1 MEYRIGLLG
10 SGNLGKIIATALAE
24 GKIPACKLVG
34 ILGNGMERSSALA
47 EQTGCTACPDLQSLL
62 ALKPHY
68 ILEAATGAAL
78 KEHAAAIL
86 ASGCHLISLS
96 NGVYSDEAF
105 TAQLREIALE
115 KNVHL
120 YMAPGVTGGFDLACA
135 AALCGELNATLTKF
149 NHPKASGKRPAGL
162 MELPDDYEGSAREA
176 YEMSPRHL
184 NIGIGAG
191 YVCGGLDKTRL
202 HLKPTAPGQLTG
214 FTLELKGH
222 FGEAVVTV
230 RQGGDTCKLRGPA
243 LAAWSA
249 LAVLKRETDPIT
261 Y

>member
-10 SGNLGKIIATALAE
+10 SGKLGGIIANALAE
-24 GKIPACKLVG
+24 GRLPACRLVG
-34 ILGNGMERSSALA
+34 ILGSGMERSSVLA
-47 EQTGCTACPDLQSLL
+47 AQTGCRVCRDLRELL

-78 KEHAAAIL
+78 REHAAAIL
-86 ASGCHLISLS
+86 ASGCRLISLS
-96 NGVYSDEAF
+96 NGVFSDESFREELRRVALAHG
-105 TAQLREIALE
+105 TQL
-115 KNVHL
+115 H
-120 YMAPGVTGGFDLACA
+120 MAPGVIGGFDLACA
-135 AALCGELNATLTKF
+135 ASLCGELDAVVTKYKY
-149 NHPKASGKRPAGL
+149 PRDSGKCPAGW
-162 MELPDDYEGSAREA
+162 MELPDDYEGSVRQA

-191 YVCGGLDKTRL
+191 CVCGSLDRTRL
-202 HLKPTAPGQLTG
+202 RLKPLAPDEITA
-214 FTLELKGH
+214 FELELKGS

-230 RQGGDTCKLRGPA
+230 RQGGENCTLRGPA

>member
-10 SGNLGKIIATALAE
+10 SGKLGSIIATALAE
-24 GKIPACKLVG
+24 GKLPGCRLVG
-34 ILGNGMERSSALA
+34 ILGSGMERSGALA
-47 EQTGCTACPDLQSLL
+47 AQTGCTACADLQALL
-62 ALKPHY
+62 ELKPQY

-78 KEHAAAIL
+78 KQHAAAIL

-105 TAQLREIALE
+105 TGELRRIALE
-115 KNVHL
+115 AGTHL

-135 AALCGELNATLTKF
+135 GALCGELEATLTKY
-149 NHPKASGKRPAGL
+149 NYAKDSGKRPAGL

-191 YVCGGLDKTRL
+191 YVCGSLDKTRL
-202 HLKPTAPGQLTG
+202 HLKTVAPDQING
-214 FTLELKGH
+214 FELVLKGA
-222 FGEAVVTV
+222 FGEATVTV
-230 RQGGDTCKLRGPA
+230 RQGGEKCKVKGPA